1 MYFLMH
7 QGMKYYAGYYISSY
21 LELLF
26 AQKCS
31 SSFGKK
37 TRYGAF
43 FLSAQTANSGIVY
56 LIIQTEPNEYSGLN
70 GVVVPSL
77 TLYKQLLHFDAFLPT
92 KTTG

>member
-1 MYFLMH
+1 MLRNL
-7 QGMKYYAGYYISSY
+7 A
-21 LELLF
+21 LLLVR
-26 AQKCS
+26 KPDMVH
-31 SSFGKK
+31 
-37 TRYGAF
+37 

-56 LIIQTEPNEYSGLN
+56 LIIQTERDEYSGLN